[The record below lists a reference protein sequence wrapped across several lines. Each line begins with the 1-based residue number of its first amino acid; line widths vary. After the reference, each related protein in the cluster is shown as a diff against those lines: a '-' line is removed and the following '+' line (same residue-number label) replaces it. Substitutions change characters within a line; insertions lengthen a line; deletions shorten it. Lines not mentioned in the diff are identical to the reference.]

1 MYDCILIH
9 AINAAIFQSNS
20 NNIYTYTQ
28 THAQTHLPI
37 LLDFRF
43 KKLLVGG
50 GCNEISNSIRTSDS
64 PHCSLSTNV
73 NFSLLSP
80 LLNRSHPQRLHFKAK
95 IYFQIR
101 LFAFHFHYFPFHSPL
116 LITRDVKTD
125 LFNERFIRYR

>member
-1 MYDCILIH
+1 MRQFF
-9 AINAAIFQSNS
+9 NQTVT
-20 NNIYTYTQ
+20 TYTHIHKHMHKHTCQ
-28 THAQTHLPI
+28 FYSI
-37 LLDFRF
+37 LDS
-43 KKLLVGG
+43 KNYWWGG
-50 GCNEISNSIRTSDS
+50 GCIEISNSIRTSDS

-80 LLNRSHPQRLHFKAK
+80 LLNRSLAQRLHFKAK